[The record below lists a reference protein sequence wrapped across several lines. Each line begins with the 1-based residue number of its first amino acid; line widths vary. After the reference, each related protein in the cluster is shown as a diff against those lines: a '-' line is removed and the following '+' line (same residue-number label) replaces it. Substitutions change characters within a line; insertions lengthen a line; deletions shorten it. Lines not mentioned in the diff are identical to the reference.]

1 MLGYLQNLAQA
12 LDVESMLDALLR
24 VAAVLLC
31 LTVHEVSHGLA
42 AYYLG
47 DPTARS
53 RHRLSLNPLRHI
65 DWFGLAMMLLAGFG
79 WAKPVPVDFRYFK
92 NPKKGM
98 AITALAGPL
107 SNLLLAV
114 FAIAASKVIYLYA
127 PYNQAIDALFVFLL
141 YILAPLSV
149 GLGLFNLLPI
159 PPLDGS
165 KVLAAFLPDGA
176 YLKWMY
182 YERYGL
188 FLLLALSY
196 FGITGSLISGA
207 IQGVYLGLFGLFY

>member
-1 MLGYLQNLAQA
+1 MQYLINLWNS
-12 LDVESMLDALLR
+12 LDFGSMKDFLLR
-24 VAAVLLC
+24 LCAIFLC
-31 LTVHEVSHGLA
+31 LTVHETCHGLA
-42 AYYLG
+42 AYAMG
-47 DPTARS
+47 DPTAKRQ
-53 RHRLSLNPLRHI
+53 HRLSLNPLRHI

-92 NPKKGM
+92 DPKKGM
-98 AITALAGPL
+98 AITALAGPV
-107 SNLLLAV
+107 SNLILAV
-114 FAIAASKVIYLYA
+114 LAIGVSKVIYLYA
-127 PYNQAIDALFVFLL
+127 PYHQAFDVAFVFLL

-165 KVLAAFLPDGA
+165 KVLAAFLPDRA
-176 YLKWMY
+176 YLTLMY

-196 FGITGSLISGA
+196 FGVTGNLISGA
-207 IQGVYLGLFGLFY
+207 IQGVYLWLFGLFY

>member
-1 MLGYLQNLAQA
+1 MIYLLNIIASLLAVMVVLTLHEFA
-12 LDVESMLDALLR
+12 HAF
-24 VAAVLLC
+24 VAYKC
-31 LTVHEVSHGLA
+31 
-42 AYYLG
+42 G
-47 DPTARS
+47 DPTAKMAGRMT
-53 RHRLSLNPLRHI
+53 LNPIRHFDPI
-65 DWFGLAMMLLAGFG
+65 GLCLFVFARFG

-92 NPKKGM
+92 DPKKGM

-114 FAIAASKVIYLYA
+114 FAIGASKVIYLYA